1 MKSAPRP
8 AYAAWP
14 REIWPPLPVTTTR
27 ESRTTPSAG
36 TWTAVCRSSPAKP
49 SGIRNSRSATIHAP
63 TGARTGAVA
72 ARGSTSRVPTPGRTR
87 AAIRRATTKRLA
99 PTAWSNGSAQPDGWS
114 RVSWLW
120 AIPMPSATSTATG
133 RLRIRAA
140 TATATTSITSSGMP
154 YGSRR
159 T

>member
-14 REIWPPLPVTTTR
+14 REIWPPRPVTTTR
-27 ESRTTPSAG
+27 DSRTTPSAG

-49 SGIRNSRSATIHAP
+49 SGSRNSVSATIQAP
-63 TGARTGAVA
+63 AGVPPRAVA
-72 ARGSTSRVPTPGRTR
+72 GRGSVSRPPTPGRTS
-87 AAIRRATTKRLA
+87 AATSRATTKRLA
-99 PTAWSNGSAQPDGWS
+99 PTACSSGSARPGGWN

-120 AIPMPSATSTATG
+120 ATPMPSATSTATG